1 MRCAV
6 LGALMTAGAVSITVA
21 GYQQP
26 AEKPKVVQVDK
37 ITDSLYVL
45 KGDGGNTAVFIT
57 ASGVIVVDTKKMG
70 WGQPIIDKIKEL
82 TDKPVTTI
90 INTHTHYDH
99 VNGNA
104 EFPPTVDIIT
114 HENTK
119 TYMEQGNPVFGV
131 APESQE
137 KIVKG
142 DGNRGMPKRTF
153 KDTWTIG
160 SGKDQVDLRYFGPA
174 HTGGDAFVI
183 FPAARVM
190 HVGDTMPTKALPIM
204 DKNNGGTGVGYSS
217 TIARAAGVTN
227 VDTVINGH
235 NATTMTIAEL
245 RQYAEF
251 IADFVKFVQD
261 AKRAGKTVDDVVNT
275 WKTPAKYAGYGEPN
289 AARAKADAQVIW
301 DETK

>member
-1 MRCAV
+1 MRCVV
-6 LGALMTAGAVSITVA
+6 LGALMTTGAVSITVA
-21 GYQQP
+21 AYQQP
-26 AEKPKVVQVDK
+26 AEKPKVVEVDK
-37 ITDSLYVL
+37 IKDNLYVL

-57 ASGVIVVDTKKMG
+57 ATGVIVVDTKKMG
-70 WGQPIIDKIKEL
+70 WGQPIIDKIKTL

-90 INTHTHYDH
+90 INTHTHFDH

-104 EFPPTVDIIT
+104 EFPPTVDVIT

-131 APESQE
+131 APDAQE
-137 KIVKG
+137 KIARG

-153 KDTWTIG
+153 KNTWTIG
-160 SGKDQVDLRYFGPA
+160 SGSDQVDLRYFGPA
-174 HTGGDAFVI
+174 HTGGDAFVV

-217 TIARAAGVTN
+217 TIAKAAGVKN

-235 NATTMTIAEL
+235 HATTTTIADL

-251 IADFVKFVQD
+251 IADFVAFVQD
-261 AKRAGKTVDDVVNT
+261 AKRAGKTVDDVVST
-275 WKTPAKYAGYGEPN
+275 WKTPAKYAGYAEPN

>member
-1 MRCAV
+1 MKRCVV
-6 LGALMTAGAVSITVA
+6 LGALLLTGGVTITVTA
-21 GYQQP
+21 YQQP
-26 AEKPKVVQVDK
+26 ADKPKVVEVDK
-37 ITDSLYVL
+37 IKDNLYVL
-45 KGDGGNTAVFIT
+45 KGDGGNTAVFVT
-57 ASGVIVVDTKKMG
+57 ATGVIVVDTKKIG
-70 WGQPIIDKIKEL
+70 WGQPIIDKIKTL

-99 VNGNA
+99 VNGNV
-104 EFPPTVDIIT
+104 EFPPTVEIIT

-131 APESQE
+131 APEAQE
-137 KIVKG
+137 KIAK

-153 KDTWTIG
+153 QSTWTIG

-174 HTGGDAFVI
+174 HTGGDAFVV
-183 FPAARVM
+183 FSAARVM

-217 TIARAAGVTN
+217 TIAKAAGVKN

-235 NATTMTIAEL
+235 HATTTTIADL

-251 IADFVKFVQD
+251 IADFVAFVQD
-261 AKRAGKTVDDVVNT
+261 AKRAGKTVDDVVST
-275 WKTPAKYAGYGEPN
+275 WKTPAKYAGYAEPN